1 MIYTAVETVSV
12 GGGEKKLKEKSQ
24 ERIVVTHFR

>member
-12 GGGEKKLKEKSQ
+12 GGGRRTLKKKSK
-24 ERIVVTHFR
+24 ERIEVTHLG